1 MVEKAIILQN
11 PYALSQEEVT
21 EHPKVRCLDCN
32 KEIDETLNIEA
43 IELANRR
50 LLSAQIASYQ
60 RQYRNETLSQS
71 AVQVLVGAAGSFA
84 EKGEYMNAET
94 VKNYSESKKL
104 LTFTRKVLLNWVYNT
119 KKEKGIP
126 SRYCFLRMCHK
137 IVFIDEF
144 ECVGYLVILMNM
156 FPIII
161 SWISVLNNIY
171 ENELKHAN
179 YSFLAFY
186 IMEALLKAT

>member
-1 MVEKAIILQN
+1 
-11 PYALSQEEVT
+11 
-21 EHPKVRCLDCN
+21 
-32 KEIDETLNIEA
+32 
-43 IELANRR
+43 
-50 LLSAQIASYQ
+50 
-60 RQYRNETLSQS
+60 
-71 AVQVLVGAAGSFA
+71 
-84 EKGEYMNAET
+84 
-94 VKNYSESKKL
+94 
-104 LTFTRKVLLNWVYNT
+104 
-119 KKEKGIP
+119 
-126 SRYCFLRMCHK
+126 MCHK

-186 IMEALLKAT
+186 IMEALLKVS